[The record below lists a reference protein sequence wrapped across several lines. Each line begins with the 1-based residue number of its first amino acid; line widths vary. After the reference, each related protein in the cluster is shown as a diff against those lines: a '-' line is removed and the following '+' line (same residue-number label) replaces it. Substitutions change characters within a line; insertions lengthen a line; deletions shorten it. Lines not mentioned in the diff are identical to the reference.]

1 MLEATAKAPNWR
13 DALKR
18 VLRETGGDEYLL
30 DRAHIHIRRDGR
42 IVVED
47 PDTLRVYELRSEAEP
62 GSKEA
67 RGPQELAIPTK
78 KFSAKPE
85 KTEAKKVS
93 RPKRASSSEGAP
105 DDNKTAIG
113 APVLVQ
119 GKDGRFHEAG
129 VGFSQSPKPAREP
142 EPRKPGPADTAP
154 KIAEALPYSEPL
166 HGPGQA
172 GFQPVLSED
181 LVPGE
186 NVKGGT
192 SNVVSAKKVPER
204 EGGEQ
209 ELPSVIVN
217 LPEEQQ
223 VEPGKAVLKDEGSY
237 FEISAQNPSEASD
250 SLSEKDT
257 DSLSEKDTDSSLP
270 RLSDDPG
277 EIALATLKE
286 PSPPAVDPGEP
297 LSLESAEPPAPKR
310 RAREGDALRQSLPVM
325 DAPDEF
331 DDLRSGRTLE
341 VVAGTFLRAIRK
353 RVDADLGVVLVP
365 DSRSKYVLLSA
376 GFGLPKDFKAR
387 RFKYGDG
394 AGGFACEYDTP
405 IQLDDPSS
413 RPDLIGKFEEMFPNA
428 VSIVAFPLRFEKTTF
443 GAVELVRTQGNPF
456 SPEEYALLEA
466 LCEAQAAKI
475 S

>member
-47 PDTLRVYELRSEAEP
+47 PDTLRVYELRSEAEN

-78 KFSAKPE
+78 KFSAQPE
-85 KTEAKKVS
+85 QKEANKAP
-93 RPKRASSSEGAP
+93 RPKRASIPEPAL

-119 GKDGRFHEAG
+119 GPDGRFHEAG
-129 VGFSQSPKPAREP
+129 VGFSKSPKPAREP

-154 KIAEALPYSEPL
+154 KIAEALPSSAPL

-181 LVPGE
+181 LVSGE
-186 NVKGGT
+186 SSKGGA

-204 EGGEQ
+204 EGGER

-223 VEPGKAVLKDEGSY
+223 VESGKAVLKEEGSY
-237 FEISAQNPSEASD
+237 FEISAKNRPEASG
-250 SLSEKDT
+250 SLSGEDT
-257 DSLSEKDTDSSLP
+257 DLSLP
-270 RLSDDPG
+270 TFSAVPG
-277 EIALATLKE
+277 ETSLASRQE
-286 PSPPAVDPGEP
+286 PDPS
-297 LSLESAEPPAPKR
+297 SLESAEPPAPKR
-310 RAREGDALRQSLPVM
+310 RTREGDALRQSLPVM

-365 DSRSKYVLLSA
+365 DSRAKYVLLSA

-394 AGGFACEYDTP
+394 AGGFACEYETP

-413 RPDLIGKFEEMFPNA
+413 RPDLIGKFEEMFPSA

-443 GAVELVRTQGNPF
+443 GAVELVRTQGTPF
-456 SPEEYALLEA
+456 SPDEYALLEA